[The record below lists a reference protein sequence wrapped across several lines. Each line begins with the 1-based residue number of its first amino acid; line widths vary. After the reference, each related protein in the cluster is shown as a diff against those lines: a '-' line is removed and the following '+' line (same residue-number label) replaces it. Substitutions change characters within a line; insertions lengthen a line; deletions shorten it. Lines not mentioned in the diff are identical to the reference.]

1 MDALKP
7 VRVGVRAPDSMA
19 GKIIYAL
26 EELLTAARV
35 PHRVERTETSDGW
48 DLFYGDRSPAFG
60 GYPAGEALWMAASRA
75 AWRFFERPGAR
86 IEGVDT
92 ARVAAEWVRL
102 PSWGQGRW
110 AGDRGAADR
119 SRPAAA
125 LPDLAAGAFFF
136 LSRWEEWRA
145 RAVSWWPGC
154 GHGPAAEI
162 RIRIWKRSLRS
173 RESGDRGAPSS
184 CWFAT
189 LIAGMARILP
199 TTSACCRP
207 WRGRWRPWLRSASM
221 PALRP

>member
-7 VRVGVRAPDSMA
+7 VRVGVGAPDSMA

-35 PHRVERTETSDGW
+35 PHRVERTETSEGW
-48 DLFYGDRSPAFG
+48 DVFYGDRSPAFG

-75 AWRFFERPGAR
+75 AWRFFERPGVR

-110 AGDRGAADR
+110 AGDRSAADR
-119 SRPAAA
+119 SPPAAA

-145 RAVSWWPGC
+145 PDQDRFGRFPL
-154 GHGPAAEI
+154 AA
-162 RIRIWKRSLRS
+162 SV
-173 RESGDRGAPSS
+173 
-184 CWFAT
+184 F
-189 LIAGMARILP
+189 
-199 TTSACCRP
+199 
-207 WRGRWRPWLRSASM
+207 GR
-221 PALRP
+221 